1 MSGYWSMTARS
12 ASAGNAASASQA
24 APTSAEGVGQITRL
38 RSLQCSLGGSS
49 AGTDELVVRDGDAG
63 SGTIIWSADLAI
75 PANGTSPLIISNLD
89 LRASLGNALTVE
101 FVSGVTGDRED
112 VNAQGDFVPQGYP
125 AFQP

>member
-1 MSGYWSMTARS
+1 MSGYWSITAR
-12 ASAGNAASASQA
+12 ASAGSASSASQD
-24 APTSAEGVGQITRL
+24 APTSAQGVGQITRL
-38 RSLQCSLGGSS
+38 RSLQCTLGGTS
-49 AGTDELVVRDGDAG
+49 AGTDQLVVRDGPTG
-63 SGTIIWSADLAI
+63 TGTIIWQADLAI
-75 PANGTSPLIISNLD
+75 AANGTSPLVISNLD